1 MRRRAAFAIAAVA
14 TGLLALGGA
23 QAQFT
28 AGYTDPA
35 RTRAALAQAQAQ
47 SRAASARADRLEA
60 AARDATQAAQKTAQA
75 AAALAARIQQ
85 AEAGIAAA
93 QAQLALVRGQRAELD
108 RRLAVRRGP
117 LVRLT
122 ASLQKM
128 ARRPLALAALRPG
141 SLRDTV
147 YLRAMLAATLPEVRH
162 RTAALRGE
170 IARSRQLELA
180 ARSAVAEL
188 HASEATLSDRRQRL
202 AALESRQRLAS
213 RQASGDAAREAERAL
228 ALAEQARD
236 LDTLV
241 ARLDAAGSLRER
253 LAALPGPILRPP
265 RPEQSQVMV
274 DAAPLP
280 SSSPLAPRRFELP
293 VAGRTVA
300 GFGEATEG
308 GVRSTG
314 IALAPADGAQVVA
327 PAAGRVAF
335 AGPYR
340 GYDRIVIIEHDG
352 GFTSLV
358 TGLARTDVTVGE
370 DLVAGAPLG
379 VAGAD
384 RPVVTFELRRAG
396 QPVNPVQFVG

>member
-1 MRRRAAFAIAAVA
+1 MRRTVLAALIFTAAGV
-14 TGLLALGGA
+14 LALGAA

-28 AGYTDPA
+28 AGYSDPA

-47 SRAASARADRLEA
+47 SRAASARAVRLEA

-85 AEAGIAAA
+85 AEAGIAAG
-93 QAQLALVRGQRAELD
+93 QAQLALVRGQRAALD
-108 RRLAVRRGP
+108 RRLAIRRGP

-147 YLRAMLAATLPEVRH
+147 YLRAMLAATLPEVRQ
-162 RTAALRGE
+162 RTAALRAE
-170 IARSRQLELA
+170 IARSRQLEMA
-180 ARSAVAEL
+180 ARAAVTDL
-188 HASEATLSDRRQRL
+188 NASETVLGERRQRL
-202 AALESRQRLAS
+202 AALEPRQRLAS
-213 RQASGDAAREAERAL
+213 RQASGAAAREAERAL

-241 ARLDAAGSLRER
+241 ARLDAAGSLRET
-253 LAALPGPILRPP
+253 LAALPGPIMRPP
-265 RPEQSQVMV
+265 RPERSEVV
-274 DAAPLP
+274 AGAAP
-280 SSSPLAPRRFELP
+280 SASPPPPRRFELP
-293 VAGRTVA
+293 VTGRTVT
-300 GFGEATEG
+300 GFGEAGEG
-308 GVRSTG
+308 GVRSSG

-358 TGLARTDVTVGE
+358 TGLARTDVSVGDE
-370 DLVAGAPLG
+370 LVAGAPLG
-379 VAGAD
+379 VAGAG
-384 RPVVTFELRRAG
+384 RPVITFELRRAG